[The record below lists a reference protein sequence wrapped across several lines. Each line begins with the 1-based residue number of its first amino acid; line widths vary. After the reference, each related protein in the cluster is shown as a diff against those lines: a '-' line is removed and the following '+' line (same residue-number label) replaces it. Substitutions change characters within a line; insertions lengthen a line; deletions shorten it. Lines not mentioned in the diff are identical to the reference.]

1 MSASIVP
8 AVLEGIQVRF
18 GRHVVLRGVD
28 LRLEPGEIV
37 GLIGAN
43 GAGKTTL
50 FSVIAGLLQPDAGSR
65 RFGEQDALSV
75 DEAIR
80 TRLAYVTHTTQL
92 YPLLTARENLELW
105 ADLRRAVGAETG
117 DPVEFLERLDLA
129 EATDRRVG
137 TFSRGMAQRVAL
149 ARALSCSPELLLMDE
164 PFTALDP
171 SGRAILGEALAAER
185 DRGAAI
191 LVCSHDLHTLAGVV
205 DRVIWLD
212 GGRIAG
218 TEARREDGR
227 EAFTKRVFNLAR
239 A

>member
-1 MSASIVP
+1 MTDSIVP
-8 AVLEGIQVRF
+8 TVLEGIQVRF

-28 LRLEPGEIV
+28 LTLAPGEIV

-50 FSVIAGLLQPDAGSR
+50 FSVIAGLLQPDAGTR
-65 RFGEQDALSV
+65 RFGEHAAASV
-75 DEAIR
+75 GEGIR
-80 TRLAYVTHTTQL
+80 AKMAYVTHTTQL

-105 ADLRRAVGAETG
+105 AELRDAVGAKTG
-117 DPVEFLERLDLA
+117 DAVEFLKRLDLA
-129 EATDRRVG
+129 DAIDRRVG
-137 TFSRGMAQRVAL
+137 AFSRGMAQRVAL
-149 ARALSCSPELLLMDE
+149 ARALSGSPELLLMDE

-171 SGRAILGEALAAER
+171 SGRAILGEALAVER
-185 DRGAAI
+185 GRGAAV
-191 LVCSHDLHTLAGVV
+191 LLCSHDLHTLSGVV

-218 TEARREDGR
+218 TERRESDTR
-227 EAFTKRVFNLAR
+227 EGFTKRVLHLAR

>member
-50 FSVIAGLLQPDAGSR
+50 FSVIAGLLQPDAGVR
-65 RFGEQDALSV
+65 RFGGQETPSV
-75 DEAIR
+75 GETIR

-105 ADLRRAVGAETG
+105 AELRDAVGAKTG

-129 EATDRRVG
+129 DAIDRRVG

-149 ARALSCSPELLLMDE
+149 ARALSGAPELLLMDE

-171 SGRAILGEALAAER
+171 SGRAILGEALAVER
-185 DRGAAI
+185 ERGASV

-218 TEARREDGR
+218 TEAREGQAH
-227 EAFTKRVFNLAR
+227 EGFTKRVLNLAR